1 MLLHALFLLLLLT
14 RTQIMTQLA
23 QRGKL
28 LPLLEAGTERAR
40 VERGKALARRRAEAA
55 GAAASG
61 TT

>member
-1 MLLHALFLLLLLT
+1 
-14 RTQIMTQLA
+14 MTQLA

-40 VERGKALARRRAEAA
+40 VERAKALARRRAEAA